1 MHAFLPL
8 ARHKYRRSFLALAL
22 AVVLNGC
29 TFLNKET
36 FEIQPDNLAKREV
49 VLHGIEAY
57 FEKLGIKLAR
67 KTDYLYPEKRKKT
80 TYFLGQSRDPT
91 PLHSSYSY
99 IVLRLEASDML
110 YIDWVKI
117 SDLREKAKPGEFD
130 SIHQKIADD
139 LMEHIGIPV
148 KFTYIENAVP

>member
-1 MHAFLPL
+1 MHTFLPL
-8 ARHKYRRSFLALAL
+8 ARHNYRRGFLALAL
-22 AVVLNGC
+22 AIILNGC

-36 FEIQPDNLAKREV
+36 FEIQPDNLAKREA

-57 FEKLGIKLAR
+57 FEKLGIQLGR
-67 KTDYLYPEKRKKT
+67 KTDYLYPKSRKET
-80 TYFLGQSRDPT
+80 IYFLGQSRGLT
-91 PLHSSYSY
+91 PLYSSYNH

-139 LMEHIGIPV
+139 LRDQIGISV
-148 KFTYIENAVP
+148 KFTYIENAPP